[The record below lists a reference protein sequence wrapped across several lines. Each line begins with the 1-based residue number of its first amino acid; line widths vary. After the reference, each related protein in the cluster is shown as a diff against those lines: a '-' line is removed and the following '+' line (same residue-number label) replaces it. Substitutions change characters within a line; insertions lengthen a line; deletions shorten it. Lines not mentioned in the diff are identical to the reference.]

1 MKFLLKMRSLRT
13 KCLILVSHGCISV
26 ILQAQ
31 GSAWRSRTL
40 PVTWESKGTSSTL
53 AFWPWSK
60 KALKHM
66 LNFKHECSH
75 PHKRT
80 TYSPK
85 IKHLQKYF
93 TVSASLLSILQD
105 YTLSSDSQKKKTTP
119 KNPTKNPSLNRSW
132 LLAGLLIAKSCLST
146 CGTPLW
152 RPMSSPALAT
162 AAQQWGASPEGSAC
176 LELLFQPL
184 PCGSKKVM

>member
-105 YTLSSDSQKKKTTP
+105 YTLSSDSQKKNNPQKPHQKPQP
-119 KNPTKNPSLNRSW
+119 KQKLTSGRTADCQELPKHMWHSPMEAHVLPSSRNSCTAVRS
-132 LLAGLLIAKSCLST
+132 LSRGQ
-146 CGTPLW
+146 CMFRAAVSAFALW
-152 RPMSSPALAT
+152 
-162 AAQQWGASPEGSAC
+162 
-176 LELLFQPL
+176 F
-184 PCGSKKVM
+184 